1 VTEHSQDAPSPAGI
15 PAGLAASA
23 GAVFGDR
30 LPLAVSYS
38 ALLAGAGVERGL
50 IGPREAPRL
59 WDRHLI
65 NCAVVGELIPSGTSV
80 IDVGSGAG
88 LPGLALAIARPDLHV
103 TLVEPLLRR
112 SVFLDEA
119 VSLLGLSTVEVV
131 RARAEDLSLSAPVVT
146 ARAVAPLDRLA
157 RWCLPLVAP
166 GGRLLALKGS
176 SAEAEVLEHGAA
188 LRRAGGG
195 PARIFECGKGVA
207 DPPTVV
213 VEVPLQDTPRRPG
226 GRRSRQGT

>member
-1 VTEHSQDAPSPAGI
+1 VTQPTEDTASPAGI

-23 GAVFGDR
+23 AAVFGDR
-30 LPLAVSYS
+30 LPLAVRYAS
-38 ALLAGAGVERGL
+38 LLATAGVERGL
-50 IGPREAPRL
+50 IGPRETPRL

-65 NCAVVGELIPSGTSV
+65 NCAVVGELIPPGSAV

-88 LPGLALAIARPDLHV
+88 LPGLVLAIARPDLRI

-112 SVFLDEA
+112 SVFLGEA
-119 VSLLGLSTVEVV
+119 VSLLELSTVDVV
-131 RARAEDLSLSAPVVT
+131 RARAEEVALSAPVVT

-166 GGRLLALKGS
+166 GGRLLAMKGS

-195 PARIFECGKGVA
+195 SPRIFECGKGVA

-213 VEVPLQDTPRRPG
+213 VEVPLQDAPRRSG
-226 GRRSRQGT
+226 GRRSRQGK